1 MLKSKERLT
10 EKLIQS
16 LKATRGRVERRD
28 ADVPGFGIRVTAD
41 GRKTFFLRYG
51 PKGATRLTLGEYPHD
66 LKLEAAR
73 KMARARLGDVAQGR
87 DPQAERRAA
96 RQGDTFAEVAQLYLD
111 RSAKRQKKSWREDE
125 RKIRRDLVPAL
136 GKRKIQDIR
145 RRDVIALVESI
156 AEGGGPG
163 RRHPGRPAPV
173 AANRVLA
180 LVSRIFSFALER
192 ELLESN
198 PAYRLRKPA
207 KEAARERVLAEQEIA
222 VLWAALDQQRASVAS
237 AWKLILLTGQRPGEV
252 MRLRWSDLDQDLAG
266 CWWTISAQWSKNGQA
281 HRVPLTQ
288 PALEII
294 EKHRPRLGDSSEWI
308 LGSRYEG
315 KRLTWLTPSTRRL
328 LELTGLPRFTPHDLR
343 RTAASM
349 MLSLGTAPH
358 VVEALLN
365 HKPRG
370 VAAVYQRYAY
380 GPEMRR
386 ALDQLGNHIA
396 TIITGGGRSTV
407 VRIDRAQAPTRP

>member
-10 EKLIQS
+10 DKLIQS
-16 LKATRGRVERRD
+16 LKATQGRIERRD
-28 ADVPGFGIRVTAD
+28 ADVPGFGIRVTPD
-41 GRKTFFLRYG
+41 GRKTFFVRYG

-66 LKLEAAR
+66 LSLEAAR
-73 KMARARLGDVAQGR
+73 RMARSRLGDVAQGR

-96 RQGDTFAEVAQLYLD
+96 RQGDTFAEVAKLYLD
-111 RSAKRQKKSWREDE
+111 RSAKRHKKSWREDE
-125 RKIRRDLVPAL
+125 RKIKRDLVPVL
-136 GKRKIQDIR
+136 GRRKIQDIR

-163 RRHPGRPAPV
+163 RRNPGRPAPV

-192 ELLESN
+192 ELVESN

-207 KEAARERVLAEQEIA
+207 KETARERVLAEQEIA
-222 VLWAALDQQRASVAS
+222 ALWAALSHLRPSVAA
-237 AWKLILLTGQRPGEV
+237 AWKLILVTGQRPGEV
-252 MRLRWSDLDQDLAG
+252 MRLRRSDLDRDLAG
-266 CWWTISAQWSKNGQA
+266 CWWTIPAEWSKNGLA

-288 PALEII
+288 PALDII
-294 EKHRPRLGDSSEWI
+294 EELEPGLGDSEWV
-308 LGSRYEG
+308 LSSRYVG
-315 KRLTWLTPSTRRL
+315 KRLTWLNASTRRL
-328 LELTGLPRFTPHDLR
+328 LQLTGLPRFTPHDLR

-358 VVEALLN
+358 VVEVLLN
-365 HKPRG
+365 HRPRG
-370 VAAVYQRYAY
+370 IAAVYQRYTY

-386 ALDQLGNHIA
+386 ALDLLGEHVGAIVA
-396 TIITGGGRSTV
+396 GGDRSVV
-407 VRIDRAQAPTRP
+407 VRIDRGQASTRR